1 MKLSIH
7 SSNLILCLEES
18 KESQM
23 SEHTVS
29 IHYTTFSWNN
39 KTTALINNIIKLMK
53 DNGSGL
59 DATFLPHNPKI
70 LPAIQK
76 HTYWIQKPYIQNSK
90 YCTVGEITVQ
100 ASISPQQYRNR
111 LGRRDNVQAIT
122 LHIIQYINCMSM
134 S

>member
-1 MKLSIH
+1 
-7 SSNLILCLEES
+7 
-18 KESQM
+18 
-23 SEHTVS
+23 
-29 IHYTTFSWNN
+29 
-39 KTTALINNIIKLMK
+39 MK

-100 ASISPQQYRNR
+100 ASNSIEIDWAEETMFRLSHYTLYNTSTACLCHRVQYEP
-111 LGRRDNVQAIT
+111 
-122 LHIIQYINCMSM
+122 
-134 S
+134 